1 MDSDL
6 HDSEQTD
13 QIPIDFSKDSAEE
26 SEDPTEEEDSDI
38 DEEKRQQILKSVH
51 SFELDNTEKKVAW
64 VLNKYPK
71 ARDSDSELI
80 MRYWQK
86 FELDGSK
93 KLSDLERLHDLTKPT
108 TIVRARRTIQYN
120 LDLFNASAEVQ
131 KFRGKLSDEEAEKA
145 SSRKNVEN
153 SIDIH
158 ADESGKNAGFII
170 VGSVWVL
177 ERESFEINNT
187 IAEWKE
193 ENNFDQEIHF
203 KSISRTN
210 VEHYH
215 QFIEHLFG
223 FSESFL
229 SFKGICLS
237 TEGISDEQK
246 ALGLMFYH
254 LLRKGIR
261 HEAIETERAPLPREI
276 RFYKD
281 EEYEGTD
288 TILLED
294 IRERLEQVNDTQ
306 FDGQLRLGPFRPIES
321 KFSMPMQLADLF
333 TSSLNR
339 VINQTAA
346 DKNYKD
352 EFAEKFLEL
361 AGMPNGPQFKHQVE
375 GDRTV
380 LLSWE

>member
-1 MDSDL
+1 MNSDL
-6 HDSEQTD
+6 HDSEREN
-13 QIPIDFSKDSAEE
+13 QIQLDFSEE
-26 SEDPTEEEDSDI
+26 KYSEDDQPEV
-38 DEEKRQQILKSVH
+38 DEEKRQRILKSVH
-51 SFELDNTEKKVAW
+51 SIDLDTTEKQVAW

-93 KLSDLERLHDLTKPT
+93 KLSDLERLHELTKPT

-120 LDLFNASAEVQ
+120 LDLFNASPEV
-131 KFRGKLSDEEAEKA
+131 KKSRGKLSEEEAERI
-145 SSRKNVEN
+145 SSQGNVEK

-158 ADESGKNAGFII
+158 ADESGKNSGFLV

-177 ERESFEINNT
+177 ERDGLGISKK
-187 IAEWKE
+187 IARWKE
-193 ENNFDQEIHF
+193 KNDFDQEIHF
-203 KSISRTN
+203 RSISRTN
-210 VEHYH
+210 VEKYH
-215 QFIEHLFG
+215 RFVEYLFG
-223 FSESFL
+223 LAESFL

-237 TEGISDEQK
+237 TEGISDEQE
-246 ALGLMFYH
+246 ALGQMFYH
-254 LLRKGIR
+254 LLRKGVR
-261 HEAIETERAPLPREI
+261 HEAIETERAPLPREV

-281 EEYEGTD
+281 EEHEGTD
-288 TILLED
+288 IILLES
-294 IRERLEQVNDTQ
+294 IRESLEQVNDSQ
-306 FDGQLRLGPFRPIES
+306 FDGDLRLGRFSPIDS
-321 KFSMPMQLADLF
+321 KFSMTMQLADLF

-346 DKNYKD
+346 ERNYKD
-352 EFAEKFLEL
+352 ELAERFLEL
-361 AGMPNGPQFKHQVE
+361 AGMPNGPQFEHQVE